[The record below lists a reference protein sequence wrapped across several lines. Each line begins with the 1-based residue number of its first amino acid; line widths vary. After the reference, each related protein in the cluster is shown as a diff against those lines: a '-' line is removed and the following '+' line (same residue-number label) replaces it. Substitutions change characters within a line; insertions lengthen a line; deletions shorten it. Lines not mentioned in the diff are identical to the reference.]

1 MLTIRQI
8 DAIYGMVERLKVDL
22 RPGLK
27 QIPVKGCITLPKKD
41 EMGCE

>member
-1 MLTIRQI
+1 MFLIRQI
-8 DAIYGMVERLKVDL
+8 NAICGIVERLKVDL

-27 QIPVKGCITLPKKD
+27 QIPVKGGIALREKD